1 MSKKISEK
9 RSGAYSGGS
18 YDTNAFMLLNWQ
30 ETLDDLFTLVHEM
43 GHSMHSAFTRENQP
57 YVYGDYPIF

>member
-43 GHSMHSAFTRENQP
+43 GHSMHSASRVKTNHMFMGIIQS
-57 YVYGDYPIF
+57 F